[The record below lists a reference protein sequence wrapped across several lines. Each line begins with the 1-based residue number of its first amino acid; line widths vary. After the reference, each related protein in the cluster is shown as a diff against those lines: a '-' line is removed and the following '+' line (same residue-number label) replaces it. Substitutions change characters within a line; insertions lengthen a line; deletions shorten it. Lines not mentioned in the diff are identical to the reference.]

1 MEKNY
6 NKELDY
12 ILEEL
17 VSEYENLYKGLKF
30 YTDEASASTKDIVQQ
45 KIKEHFDLK
54 DWEANMLFYTLL
66 LDKNLKSIDPLVI
79 SMEGLVFRNN
89 GGYMEKFIKENNEKQ
104 RIQRIEDDFKKY
116 SFFLMVFTA
125 IVALGTVVSAWF
137 FGIEIWKFYTS
148 WHHPK

>member
-1 MEKNY
+1 MEINY

-45 KIKEHFDLK
+45 KIKEQFGLK
-54 DWEANMLFYTLL
+54 DWEMNMLFYTLL

-89 GGYMEKFIKENNEKQ
+89 GGYIEKFNKENNEKL
-104 RIQRIEDDFKKY
+104 RIQRIEEDFKKY

-137 FGIEIWKFYTS
+137 FAIEIWKFYTS
-148 WHHPK
+148 WQHPQ

>member
-12 ILEEL
+12 ILEAL

>member
-12 ILEEL
+12 ILEAL

-30 YTDEASASTKDIVQQ
+30 YTDEASASTKDLVQQ

>member
-30 YTDEASASTKDIVQQ
+30 YTDEASASTKDIVHQ
-45 KIKEHFDLK
+45 KVKDQFGLK
-54 DWEANMLFYTLL
+54 DWEINMLFYTLL